1 MKRVISLILVF
12 ILLVLCAAVSVSA
25 EGSDISDELM
35 DAIRELENDETLTKD
50 DFSLWYSYE
59 ISKDKYL
66 VRYDRKLAGSPAV
79 MCEIVMG
86 EYKMTI
92 GQPPIPMILYNG
104 KLYETKVAYDEGI
117 IDYDDLEVMSTF
129 EKVSIEKI
137 GWSYEEDFVKAYAGV
152 GSEYSYEEVYHYY
165 GGNYLGSSPDWV
177 LAKGYV
183 SDKEVSDT
191 RYLKYDDF
199 VLVCKESTAPFT
211 MGYGVFFTPWDGY
224 GGGHCF
230 YDLVSDFQLIAERMD
245 GFTDILKEQDEAVE
259 MGDCD
264 GDDALSVMD
273 ATQIQRVVANLDT
286 AVKLTDER
294 GVEFYFE
301 DADSDGD
308 ISVLDATAI
317 QMKLAK
323 LEDTVTTE

>member
-1 MKRVISLILVF
+1 MQRVISIVLVF
-12 ILLVLCAAVSVSA
+12 IMLVLGAVVSVSA
-25 EGSDISDELM
+25 EDLDISDELM
-35 DAIRELENDETLTKD
+35 NAIRELKNDETLSKD
-50 DFSLWYSYE
+50 DFNLMYSYE

-66 VRYDRKLAGSPAV
+66 VRYSRRESASPCV
-79 MCEIVMG
+79 VCEIVMG

-117 IDYDDLEVMSTF
+117 IDYDDLEIMSTF
-129 EKVSIEKI
+129 EKVSVEKI
-137 GWSYEEDFVKAYAGV
+137 GWSYETDFVKTYV
-152 GSEYSYEEVYHYY
+152 GSLAEYSYEEVYHYY

-177 LAKGYV
+177 LAKGSV
-183 SDKEVSDT
+183 SDKEDCDT

-199 VLVCKESTAPFT
+199 VLVCNESTAPFT
-211 MGYGVFFTPWDGY
+211 MGYGAFFTPWDGY

-230 YDLVSDFQLIAERMD
+230 YDLVSDFDLIAEKMD

-259 MGDCD
+259 LGNCD
-264 GDDALSVMD
+264 GDDDLSVLD
-273 ATQIQRVVANLDT
+273 ATQIQLVVANLDT

-301 DADSDGD
+301 DADSDGE
-308 ISVLDATAI
+308 ISILDATAV
-317 QMKLAK
+317 QLKLAK
-323 LEDTVTTE
+323 L

>member
-1 MKRVISLILVF
+1 MKRVISIVLVF
-12 ILLVLCAAVSVSA
+12 IMLVLGAVVSVSA
-25 EGSDISDELM
+25 EDLDISDELM
-35 DAIRELENDETLTKD
+35 KAIRELKNDETLSKD
-50 DFSLWYSYE
+50 DFNLMYSYE

-66 VRYDRKLAGSPAV
+66 VRYYRKLSGSPCV
-79 MCEIVMG
+79 VCEIVMG

-117 IDYDDLEVMSTF
+117 IDYDDLEIMSTF
-129 EKVSIEKI
+129 EKVSVEKI
-137 GWSYEEDFVKAYAGV
+137 GWSYETDFVKTYV
-152 GSEYSYEEVYHYY
+152 GSLAEYSYEEVYHYY

-177 LAKGYV
+177 LAKGSV
-183 SDKEVSDT
+183 SDKEDCDT

-199 VLVCKESTAPFT
+199 VLVCNESTAPFT
-211 MGYGVFFTPWDGY
+211 MGYGAFYTSWDGY

-230 YDLVSDFQLIAERMD
+230 YDLVSDFDLIAEKMD

-259 MGDCD
+259 LGNCD
-264 GDDALSVMD
+264 GDDDLSVLD
-273 ATQIQRVVANLDT
+273 ATQIQLVVANLDT

-301 DADSDGD
+301 DADSDGE
-308 ISVLDATAI
+308 ISILDATAV
-317 QMKLAK
+317 QLKLAR
-323 LEDTVTTE
+323 L